1 MMDNATFRES
11 MNAVAVAASKVSAQ
25 EPGIHDL
32 LACLGDL
39 AKENRGLSYQIRD
52 NLFGL
57 IPTEGN
63 SCEKTIGCAKD
74 AVVLSFVVSLG
85 LAIYVEKRF
94 GAYSWLFLVI
104 AFLSFLVSIIM
115 LVVIIVNNTN
125 VDSYVAENQMRYEML
140 VYQYENDIYDNDN
153 DLGKRELMEDIQKWN
168 EDLAY
173 RRKSQDDFWV
183 GIFYPNVHDQFE
195 FIELK

>member
-1 MMDNATFRES
+1 MIFW
-11 MNAVAVAASKVSAQ
+11 
-25 EPGIHDL
+25 L
-32 LACLGDL
+32 
-39 AKENRGLSYQIRD
+39 
-52 NLFGL
+52 
-57 IPTEGN
+57 
-63 SCEKTIGCAKD
+63 
-74 AVVLSFVVSLG
+74 VVLSFVVSLG
-85 LAIYVEKRF
+85 LAIYVKKRF
-94 GAYSWLFLVI
+94 GDYSWLFLVI

-115 LVVIIVNNTN
+115 LVVIVVNNTN

>member
-1 MMDNATFRES
+1 MIFW
-11 MNAVAVAASKVSAQ
+11 
-25 EPGIHDL
+25 L
-32 LACLGDL
+32 
-39 AKENRGLSYQIRD
+39 
-52 NLFGL
+52 
-57 IPTEGN
+57 
-63 SCEKTIGCAKD
+63 
-74 AVVLSFVVSLG
+74 VVLSFVVSLW

-94 GAYSWLFLVI
+94 GDYSWLFLVI

>member
-1 MMDNATFRES
+1 MIFW
-11 MNAVAVAASKVSAQ
+11 
-25 EPGIHDL
+25 L
-32 LACLGDL
+32 
-39 AKENRGLSYQIRD
+39 
-52 NLFGL
+52 
-57 IPTEGN
+57 
-63 SCEKTIGCAKD
+63 
-74 AVVLSFVVSLG
+74 VVLSFVVSLW

-94 GAYSWLFLVI
+94 GDYSWLFLVI

-115 LVVIIVNNTN
+115 LVVIVVNNTN

-153 DLGKRELMEDIQKWN
+153 DLGKRDLMEDIQKWN
-168 EDLAY
+168 VDLAY
-173 RRKSQDDFWV
+173 RRKAQDDFWV

>member
-1 MMDNATFRES
+1 MIFW
-11 MNAVAVAASKVSAQ
+11 
-25 EPGIHDL
+25 L
-32 LACLGDL
+32 
-39 AKENRGLSYQIRD
+39 
-52 NLFGL
+52 
-57 IPTEGN
+57 
-63 SCEKTIGCAKD
+63 
-74 AVVLSFVVSLG
+74 VVLSFVVSLG

-94 GAYSWLFLVI
+94 CNYSWLFLVI

-183 GIFYPNVHDQFE
+183 GIFYPNIHDQFE
-195 FIELK
+195 FIELKMPPAER